1 MGGLDRLVWPVVRL
15 FFHLPV
21 VSFFGQPQKFVA
33 DLFAET
39 ENGTTG
45 PGEELRLT
53 QTHIDMQEKLLIK
66 NLSSLRLSFPFNTQV
81 RGKDPSHPTTFMRDK
96 RPVID
101 ERRSDFL
108 DVSFVNQH
116 G

>member
-45 PGEELRLT
+45 PGEELRLPK
-53 QTHIDMQEKLLIK
+53 THIDMQEKLLIK
-66 NLSSLRLSFPFNTQV
+66 KLKVSKLLTQWV
-81 RGKDPSHPTTFMRDK
+81 
-96 RPVID
+96 V
-101 ERRSDFL
+101 
-108 DVSFVNQH
+108 
-116 G
+116 